1 MTYTDLHLCAAHH
14 AEVASTERANARRLY
29 LAKRKPEARIAREMA
44 KTHTRWSRELTEL
57 ADILRATAA
66 QLRNPHNTFPSDR
79 AIASAAGR

>member
-14 AEVASTERANARRLY
+14 AKMSKEARAYARQLY

-44 KTHTRWSRELTEL
+44 KTHTRWSRELTTL

-66 QLRNPHNTFPSDR
+66 QLRTPHNTYPTDS
-79 AIASAAGR
+79 AIASVGGR

>member
-14 AEVASTERANARRLY
+14 AEVASTERANARQLY

-44 KTHTRWSRELTEL
+44 KTHTRWSRELTTL

-66 QLRNPHNTFPSDR
+66 QLRTPHNTYPTDS
-79 AIASAAGR
+79 AIASVGGR

>member
-1 MTYTDLHLCAAHH
+1 MTCTNLHLCAAHH
-14 AEVASTERANARRLY
+14 AKMSKEARAYARQLY
-29 LAKRKPEARIAREMA
+29 LAKRKPEARIARACA
-44 KTHTRWSRELTEL
+44 KTHARWARELTEL